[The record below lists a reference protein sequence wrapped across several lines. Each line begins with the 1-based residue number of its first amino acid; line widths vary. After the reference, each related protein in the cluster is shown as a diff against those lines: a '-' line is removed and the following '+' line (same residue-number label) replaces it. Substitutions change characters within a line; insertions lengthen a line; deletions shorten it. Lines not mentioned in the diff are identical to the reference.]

1 MSSMASGK
9 RQPNI
14 GRSTQSTSYPDPSL
28 AGSIGSSNNSLG
40 STAHNQNA
48 ANFVEDPDVCNDS
61 PAVHKSYSW
70 NKGET
75 GNAT

>member
-1 MSSMASGK
+1 MADK

-14 GRSTQSTSYPDPSL
+14 GRDTGATSYPDPAL
-28 AGSIGSSNNSLG
+28 AGKIGSSNNSLG

-48 ANFVEDPDVCNDS
+48 ANFVEDPDTYNDT
-61 PAVHKSYSW
+61 PAKKKSYSW